1 MEIVTIIL
9 NSRKTV
15 TLYPVKAPFKKV
27 DLCNSIS
34 IIFKYKNM
42 QKTLISSLIIASL
55 FTLTSC
61 KKEIPTPEAIIN
73 DAVESSVQLDTVAA
87 KKAIEVEKEKLS
99 KPYNEQENAQ
109 AKINELITK
118 AKLEGKNVFVQ
129 AGGNWCIWCL
139 RFNDFV
145 QNNQE
150 LKTIVDA
157 NYLYYHLNYSTK
169 NKNKEVFEK
178 YAPNAKSL
186 GYPFFFVINGEGEV
200 TNVFGSGDLEAD
212 KSYDVEKVKQMFL
225 DNFLKK

>member
-1 MEIVTIIL
+1 
-9 NSRKTV
+9 
-15 TLYPVKAPFKKV
+15 
-27 DLCNSIS
+27 
-34 IIFKYKNM
+34 M
-42 QKTLISSLIIASL
+42 QKTLISSLLIASL
-55 FTLTSC
+55 FALTSC
-61 KKEIPTPEAIIN
+61 KKEVATPESLTKN
-73 DAVESSVQLDTVAA
+73 TVETTIEVDTAAA
-87 KKAIEVEKEKLS
+87 KKAIETEKEKLS
-99 KPYNEQENAQ
+99 KPYNEQEDAQ
-109 AKINELITK
+109 AKLNELIAK
-118 AKLEGKNVFVQ
+118 AKAEGKNVFVQ

-212 KSYDVEKVKQMFL
+212 KSYDIEKVKQMFL
-225 DNFLKK
+225 DNSQKK

>member
-1 MEIVTIIL
+1 MQ
-9 NSRKTV
+9 RK
-15 TLYPVKAPFKKV
+15 F
-27 DLCNSIS
+27 
-34 IIFKYKNM
+34 
-42 QKTLISSLIIASL
+42 ISSLLIAYL
-55 FTLTSC
+55 FVLTSC
-61 KKEIPTPEAIIN
+61 KKEMPTPQITTN
-73 DAVESSVQLDTVAA
+73 DTVKSSVQIDTVAA
-87 KKAIEVEKEKLS
+87 KKAVEAEKEKLS
-99 KPYNEQENAQ
+99 KPYNEQEDAQ
-109 AKINELITK
+109 AKLNELIAK
-118 AKLEGKNVFVQ
+118 AKAEGKNVFVQ

-212 KSYDVEKVKQMFL
+212 KSYDIEKVKQMFL
-225 DNFLKK
+225 DNSQKK